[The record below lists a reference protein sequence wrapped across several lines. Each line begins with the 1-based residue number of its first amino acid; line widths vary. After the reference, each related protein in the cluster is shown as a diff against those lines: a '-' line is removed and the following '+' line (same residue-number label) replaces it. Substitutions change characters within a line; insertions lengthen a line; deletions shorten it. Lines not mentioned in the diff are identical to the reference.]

1 MAKGIMGLD
10 GINSNEI
17 TLEDCVFLYY
27 EGRRVMA
34 GDRMITAI
42 DGINSNE
49 ITLEDCVFLYYE
61 GRRVVAEDG
70 MITAILDK
78 EQA

>member
-1 MAKGIMGLD
+1 MGL
-10 GINSNEI
+10 
-17 TLEDCVFLYY
+17 
-27 EGRRVMA
+27 
-34 GDRMITAI
+34 

-70 MITAILDK
+70 MITAIGHIHDCIGLKQNEAELHKLDVIDK
-78 EQA
+78 IESKYGIEITDEKLTMRGDR